1 MERHLLIKGL
11 AITTALSGFLK
22 ADVSSALEN
31 ISTAKETNDQTN
43 YEGTFFIEYAQPNQ
57 QMLLAAHRSHSSHRS
72 HGSHRSHYSSSQGYY
87 SPSTSTSSYPY
98 NSTTNST
105 PINSQK
111 NDTNKSPT
119 ISTAASL
126 PSTSATK
133 ELVQNI
139 QKELIRKGYPI
150 GTADGVLGSK
160 TVSAIKLFQVE
171 NGLSPSGSPTNEIFT
186 LLKSK

>member
-22 ADVSSALEN
+22 ADSSSALEN
-31 ISTAKETNDQTN
+31 INAVKETNNQTN

-57 QMLLAAHRSHSSHRS
+57 QMLLAAHRSHSSHSS
-72 HGSHRSHYSSSQGYY
+72 HSSHYSSSQGYY
-87 SPSTSTSSYPY
+87 SPSSSSSTSTSS
-98 NSTTNST
+98 T
-105 PINSQK
+105 
-111 NDTNKSPT
+111 
-119 ISTAASL
+119 
-126 PSTSATK
+126 STSSIKSDTGKSSTVATTK
-133 ELVQNI
+133 TAPSSSLSTSTELVKNI

-171 NGLSPSGSPTNEIFT
+171 NGLTPSGSPTNEIFT